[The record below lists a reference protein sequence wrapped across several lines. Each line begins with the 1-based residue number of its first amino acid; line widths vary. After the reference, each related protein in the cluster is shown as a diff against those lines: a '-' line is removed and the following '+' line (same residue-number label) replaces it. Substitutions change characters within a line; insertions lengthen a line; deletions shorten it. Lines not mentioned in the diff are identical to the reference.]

1 MPLSNPFQ
9 ITRTDPNLKT
19 LQKKAK
25 REKDGELVR
34 RLQAIIILLVYG
46 NTEIIFKT
54 LDISRD
60 TLIRWVQRFNEGGIE
75 GLAKKNDPED
85 PRS

>member
-1 MPLSNPFQ
+1 MPLSNPFH

-46 NTEIIFKT
+46 NAEIIFKT

-85 PRS
+85 LQS

>member
-1 MPLSNPFQ
+1 MPLSNPFE
-9 ITRTDPNLKT
+9 IERTDPNLKT

-46 NTEIIFKT
+46 NAEIVFKT
-54 LDISRD
+54 LDISKD
-60 TLIRWVQRFNEGGIE
+60 TLVRWVQRFNEGGIE
-75 GLAKKNDPED
+75 GLAKKNDLED
-85 PRS
+85 LRS